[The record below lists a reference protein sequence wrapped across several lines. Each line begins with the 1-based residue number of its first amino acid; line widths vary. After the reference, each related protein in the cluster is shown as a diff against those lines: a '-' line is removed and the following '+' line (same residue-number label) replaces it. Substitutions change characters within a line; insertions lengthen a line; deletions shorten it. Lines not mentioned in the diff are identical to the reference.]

1 MSMKFS
7 TLSILLACLSGAF
20 GQPNSSFY
28 VATTG
33 NDSNPGTQA
42 APWRTIQHA
51 EDTARA
57 DSTVNVRGEELV
69 SINTSGNATDGF
81 ITFRSYPGETAVLE
95 AMHITPAK
103 RSGVLTINDKSYVR
117 IEGFEIRNYRTACSS
132 ESLVVNGNVT
142 NFRASVP

>member
-7 TLSILLACLSGAF
+7 TILILCACASGAF

-51 EDTARA
+51 AETARA
-57 DSTVNVRGEELV
+57 GSAINVRSGIYEELL
-69 SINTSGNATDGF
+69 SINTSGNANDGF
-81 ITFRSYPGETAVLE
+81 ITFSYQVKRRSQ
-95 AMHITPAK
+95 
-103 RSGVLTINDKSYVR
+103 
-117 IEGFEIRNYRTACSS
+117 
-132 ESLVVNGNVT
+132 
-142 NFRASVP
+142 RAPHSF